1 MSWTNCRDDPW
12 FALLS
17 LAIMK
22 FAKWITACILAA
34 RKSYNREAILGILQV
49 KAVGSKRIRGG
60 YLRPPLCY
68 SSFMPLSCDQTK
80 PGRLWE
86 RDWRWSS
93 RELKTERGISEMSW
107 SSFQT
112 GHEQDYLPVVAVA
125 VVLSVDGETL
135 KKLAKFDVYLLFSTQ
150 CFLIVST
157 WPSDHHHHFFVS
169 SRRLSSPFSCHVF
182 KKKDQNRIMKV
193 FLLLLLFYLFA
204 VFTTLDILQKYRDLR
219 KVL

>member
-1 MSWTNCRDDPW
+1 M
-12 FALLS
+12 
-17 LAIMK
+17 
-22 FAKWITACILAA
+22 
-34 RKSYNREAILGILQV
+34 LQV
-49 KAVGSKRIRGG
+49 KAVGSQRIRCG
-60 YLRPPLCY
+60 YLRPPPYY

-86 RDWRWSS
+86 REWRWSS

-112 GHEQDYLPVVAVA
+112 GHEQDYLPVVAVP
-125 VVLSVDGETL
+125 VVLSVDGGTL
-135 KKLAKFDVYLLFSTQ
+135 KKLAKFDVYLLFITQ
-150 CFLIVST
+150 CCLIVST

-182 KKKDQNRIMKV
+182 EKKKDQSRIMKV
-193 FLLLLLFYLFA
+193 FSLLFYLLA
-204 VFTTLDILQKYRDLR
+204 VFTTFDILQKYKDLR